1 MRRTS
6 RAACSRERF
15 AALELADEYGIKL
28 WVAALLD
35 PEPITHGTS
44 DPKKQIQSPPAYR
57 MKEALNGLGRSP
69 EKLDGHRSTRGRSMC
84 SASPTK
90 STPARKFATPRKS
103 TRRGRN
109 TLKAEEDALAIAEE
123 AAESVNGDLAAA
135 VSASEHVR
143 IEVENITVPSPD
155 GDEDMETTKVN
166 VELPVG
172 FPQLELPNNAEDMLA
187 TARKMVKEAEK
198 ISGPS
203 QGKGK
208 RKAVEMVEDEDD
220 DTEVLPPKR
229 VKQVQAELR
238 KEKIK
243 RRAITGIAAGL
254 AFGYVPTPFENG
266 LRNLLTKLQSLGS
279 LPPPSLPVVGTGWP
293 RYLTSFQHLVLL
305 HCCFRDTNLFA
316 FPFPSLFSMF

>member
-1 MRRTS
+1 MR
-6 RAACSRERF
+6 
-15 AALELADEYGIKL
+15 
-28 WVAALLD
+28 
-35 PEPITHGTS
+35 
-44 DPKKQIQSPPAYR
+44 
-57 MKEALNGLGRSP
+57 
-69 EKLDGHRSTRGRSMC
+69 

-135 VSASEHVR
+135 ASASEHVKV
-143 IEVENITVPSPD
+143 EVENVTAPSPD
-155 GDEDMETTKVN
+155 GDEDLETTKVN
-166 VELPVG
+166 VELPTG
-172 FPQLELPNNAEDMLA
+172 YPQLELPNDAQSMLA

-203 QGKGK
+203 SGKGK
-208 RKAVEMVEDEDD
+208 RKVEEMVEDDDEDA
-220 DTEVLPPKR
+220 EVLPPKR

-254 AFGYVPTPFENG
+254 AFG
-266 LRNLLTKLQSLGS
+266 
-279 LPPPSLPVVGTGWP
+279 
-293 RYLTSFQHLVLL
+293 
-305 HCCFRDTNLFA
+305 
-316 FPFPSLFSMF
+316 